1 MSGRVLGR
9 RRGHDDWRRMID
21 TIVLGAKVAMIEP
34 GAVQTELNDHIT
46 DADAKKTSQVNYRWT
61 RWRPRT
67 SPR

>member
-1 MSGRVLGR
+1 
-9 RRGHDDWRRMID
+9 MID